1 MALKRIGWENGTLVE
16 SAKVLSDGTVQPAQ
30 YEGNTPLSAANLTKM
45 EDNTEEFVNE
55 QVGNLE
61 ELNTTNKSSAVGAI
75 NELLPIVLYETD
87 KTFSAV
93 ADNTVISL
101 NDNLSNYKR
110 IVLYGISNNNN
121 LGSVEVYN
129 PTINDQPGMFIAA
142 NGSRSG
148 MYAFNGTFRQ
158 WLITSENKITYSE
171 ATDISSK
178 IVSSSALTGFVSDSI
193 SIKIYAILG
202 YKN

>member
-1 MALKRIGWENGTLVE
+1 MAKITYEDKEFLNKNENIADKNKVNDTDLNQIKEVVNGNDDKIGD
-16 SAKVLSDGTVQPAQ
+16 LS
-30 YEGNTPLSAANLTKM
+30 N
-45 EDNTEEFVNE
+45 
-55 QVGNLE
+55 
-61 ELNTTNKSSAVGAI
+61 LNTINKDSLVGAI

-148 MYAFNGTFRQ
+148 MYAFNGVFRQ
-158 WLITSENKITYSE
+158 WLITSENKITYME

-178 IVSSSALTGFVSDSI
+178 IVSSSALTGFVSDSTN
-193 SIKIYAILG
+193 IKIYKIIGL
-202 YKN
+202 KN

>member
-1 MALKRIGWENGTLVE
+1 MAKITYENKEFLNKNE
-16 SAKVLSDGTVQPAQ
+16 NIADKNKVNDSDLNEIKEV
-30 YEGNTPLSAANLTKM
+30 
-45 EDNTEEFVNE
+45 VNE
-55 QVGNLE
+55 NDTNVGDLSS
-61 ELNTTNKSSAVGAI
+61 LNTTDKTSLVNAI

-93 ADNTVISL
+93 ADNTVITL

-129 PTINDQPGMFIAA
+129 PTINDNIGIFIAA
-142 NGSRSG
+142 NGNRSG
-148 MYAFNGTFRQ
+148 MYAFNGTFREFN
-158 WLITSENKITYSE
+158 ITSNTQIKYRE

-178 IVSSSALTGFVSDSI
+178 AVSNAPLTGFVNDSTN
-193 SIKIYAILG
+193 IKIYAILG
-202 YKN
+202 FKN

>member
-1 MALKRIGWENGTLVE
+1 MAKITYEDKEFLNKNENI
-16 SAKVLSDGTVQPAQ
+16 ADKNKVNDTDLNQIKEVVN
-30 YEGNTPLSAANLTKM
+30 GNDDS
-45 EDNTEEFVNE
+45 
-55 QVGNLE
+55 VGNLSN
-61 ELNTTNKSSAVGAI
+61 LNTINKDSLVGAI

-129 PTINDQPGMFIAA
+129 PTINDQPGMFIAD

-158 WLITSENKITYSE
+158 WLITSENKITYRE

-178 IVSSSALTGFVSDSI
+178 IVSSSALTGFVSDSTN
-193 SIKIYAILG
+193 IKIYKIIGL
-202 YKN
+202 KN

>member
-1 MALKRIGWENGTLVE
+1 M
-16 SAKVLSDGTVQPAQ
+16 KVKSNFMGNDTKIKANTIAMIDNNKGIPLDEYLGNLSD
-30 YEGNTPLSAANLTKM
+30 
-45 EDNTEEFVNE
+45 
-55 QVGNLE
+55 
-61 ELNTTNKSSAVGAI
+61 LNTINKDSLVGAI

-158 WLITSENKITYSE
+158 WLITSENKITYME

-178 IVSSSALTGFVSDSI
+178 IVSSSALTGFVSDSTN
-193 SIKIYAILG
+193 IKIYKIIG
-202 YKN
+202 FKN

>member
-1 MALKRIGWENGTLVE
+1 MAKITYENKEFLNKNE
-16 SAKVLSDGTVQPAQ
+16 NIADKNKVNDTDLNEIKNV
-30 YEGNTPLSAANLTKM
+30 
-45 EDNTEEFVNE
+45 VNE
-55 QVGNLE
+55 NDDSVGNLSN
-61 ELNTTNKSSAVGAI
+61 LNTINKDSLVGAI

-110 IVLYGISNNNN
+110 IVLYGISNNKN

-158 WLITSENKITYSE
+158 WLITSENKITYME

-178 IVSSSALTGFVSDSI
+178 IVSSSALTGFVSDST
-193 SIKIYAILG
+193 SIKIYKIIG
-202 YKN
+202 FKN

>member
-1 MALKRIGWENGTLVE
+1 MKVFQKFFKDNQKLNADEIAIKIENNKFQQLNKYLGDL
-16 SAKVLSDGTVQPAQ
+16 LD
-30 YEGNTPLSAANLTKM
+30 
-45 EDNTEEFVNE
+45 
-55 QVGNLE
+55 
-61 ELNTTNKSSAVGAI
+61 LNTTDKSSLVSAI
-75 NELLPIVLYETD
+75 NELLPVVLYETE
-87 KTFSAV
+87 KVYSSV
-93 ADNTVISL
+93 ANDTVISL

-158 WLITSENKITYSE
+158 WLITSENKITYME

-178 IVSSSALTGFVSDSI
+178 IVSSSALTGFVSDSTN
-193 SIKIYAILG
+193 IKIYKIIG
-202 YKN
+202 FKN

>member
-1 MALKRIGWENGTLVE
+1 MAKITYEDKEFLNKNENIADKNKVNDTDLNQIKEVVNGNDDNIGD
-16 SAKVLSDGTVQPAQ
+16 LSD
-30 YEGNTPLSAANLTKM
+30 
-45 EDNTEEFVNE
+45 
-55 QVGNLE
+55 
-61 ELNTTNKSSAVGAI
+61 LNTINKDSLVGAI

-158 WLITSENKITYSE
+158 WLITSENKITYRE

-178 IVSSSALTGFVSDSI
+178 IVSSSALTGFVNDSTN
-193 SIKIYAILG
+193 IKIYKIIGL
-202 YKN
+202 KN

>member
-1 MALKRIGWENGTLVE
+1 MAKITYEDKEFLNKNENI
-16 SAKVLSDGTVQPAQ
+16 ADKNKVNDSDLNEIKNV
-30 YEGNTPLSAANLTKM
+30 
-45 EDNTEEFVNE
+45 VNE
-55 QVGNLE
+55 NDDSVGNLSN
-61 ELNTTNKSSAVGAI
+61 LNTINKDSLVGAI

-93 ADNTVISL
+93 ANNTVISL

-158 WLITSENKITYSE
+158 WLITSENKITYRE

-178 IVSSSALTGFVSDSI
+178 IVSSSALTGFVGDSTN
-193 SIKIYAILG
+193 IKIYKIIGL
-202 YKN
+202 KN

>member
-1 MALKRIGWENGTLVE
+1 MAKITYEDKEFLNKNENI
-16 SAKVLSDGTVQPAQ
+16 ADKNKVNDTDLNEIKNV
-30 YEGNTPLSAANLTKM
+30 
-45 EDNTEEFVNE
+45 VNE
-55 QVGNLE
+55 NDDSVGNLSN
-61 ELNTTNKSSAVGAI
+61 LNTINKDSLVGAI

-110 IVLYGISNNNN
+110 IVLYGILNNNN

-158 WLITSENKITYSE
+158 WLITSENKITYRE

-178 IVSSSALTGFVSDSI
+178 IVSSSALTGFVNDST
-193 SIKIYAILG
+193 SIKIYKIIG
-202 YKN
+202 FKN